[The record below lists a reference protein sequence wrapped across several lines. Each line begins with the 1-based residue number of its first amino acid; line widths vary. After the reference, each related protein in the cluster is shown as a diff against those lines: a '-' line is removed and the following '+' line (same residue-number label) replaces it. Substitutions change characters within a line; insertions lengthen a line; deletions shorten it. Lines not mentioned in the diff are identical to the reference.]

1 MASLHQK
8 IGAKIKT
15 ARTSVGFSQAQLA
28 ERCSLATETVSRI
41 ERGAQ
46 GVGLENLAKL
56 AEAMGS
62 SLPKIVDVE
71 GELEEVGALERD
83 LRVAEVV
90 RLMEAAGD
98 AELDR
103 VLRVVRAV
111 LEG

>member
-1 MASLHQK
+1 LRA
-8 IGAKIKT
+8 
-15 ARTSVGFSQAQLA
+15 
-28 ERCSLATETVSRI
+28 
-41 ERGAQ
+41 
-46 GVGLENLAKL
+46 
-56 AEAMGS
+56 
-62 SLPKIVDVE
+62 IVDVE
-71 GELEEVGALERD
+71 GELEQVGALERD